1 MKHLIFWVLI
11 LPVFAK
17 AQQLLFSASNIQF
30 ATLTVPAS
38 DSVKLVLTLE
48 GVDVDSVIQISDINS
63 YNEAFSVSDT
73 SFAVYKNEPKEIWVR
88 FKPIHN
94 IKVATQLLFISN
106 ASNSST
112 TISLSGI
119 GKYEDSYYAST
130 QNLSEQALKDALKL
144 LITTGQSSCSYNGA
158 RDQLFMNI
166 DNKKTNGQGANSNTL
181 ECVYTGRQAIGYTS
195 RTDAQTN
202 ASFNTEHTWPQS
214 LFSSATPMVC
224 DLHHLFPTDET
235 ANGIRSNYPFGIVNN
250 PTWTV
255 GGSEFANNVFEPRD
269 NHKGQVAR
277 AMMYFVLRYQDYNS
291 FFAPQETILRQWHK
305 QFLPSMADVKRNNDI
320 FSFQKNRNPFV
331 DHPEFIERITLL
343 SSTSVAAPTRLLT
356 TNLNA
361 VYFKAITGNGVSMNN
376 GSIALVNI
384 GNQSI
389 NYTAAFTSQV
399 FKLNSAAGIISKEDA
414 QEIDFY
420 LDVIADTI
428 VLDTLVITSNAT
440 NNPIIRIPFAG
451 ELRLLG
457 GLKKNDYTAF
467 TFQLYPNPSNS
478 EVNILS
484 QNLTNF
490 TIIITTLQGQIMGEW
505 DSIKTINTNFL
516 NNGLYI
522 VTLKT
527 QFGSKQQ
534 KLLINHIH

>member
-1 MKHLIFWVLI
+1 MFWVLI

-17 AQQLLFSASNIQF
+17 AQQLLFSVTDIQF

-48 GVDVDSVIQISDINS
+48 GVEVDSVIQVSDINS

-88 FKPIHN
+88 FKPTHN

-106 ASNSST
+106 ASNSSA

-144 LITTGQSSCSYNGA
+144 LITTGQSNCSYNGA

-181 ECVYTGRQAIGYTS
+181 ECVYTGRQAVGYTS

-202 ASFNTEHTWPQS
+202 ANFNTEHTWPQS

-269 NHKGQVAR
+269 EHKGQVAR
-277 AMMYFVLRYQDYNS
+277 AMMYFVLRYQDYNL

-305 QFLPSMADVKRNNDI
+305 QFLPSEAQVKRNNDI
-320 FSFQKNRNPFV
+320 FGFQKNRNPFV

-389 NYTAAFTSQV
+389 NYTVAFTSQV
-399 FKLNSAAGIISKEDA
+399 FKLNSAAGIISKENA

-420 LDVIADTI
+420 LDGIADSI

-457 GLKKNDYTAF
+457 GLKKNDYPAF

-505 DSIKTINTNFL
+505 DSIKTINTNLL

>member
-1 MKHLIFWVLI
+1 MKQLLFWVLI
-11 LPVFAK
+11 LPIFTN
-17 AQQLLFSASNIQF
+17 AQKLLFSATVIQF
-30 ATLTVPAS
+30 GTLTVPAS
-38 DSVKLVLTLE
+38 DSIKLVLTLE
-48 GVDVDSVIQISDINS
+48 GVDVDSAIQISDINS
-63 YNEAFSVSDT
+63 YNEAFTVSDT

-88 FKPIHN
+88 FKPKHN
-94 IKVATQLLFISN
+94 IKVATQLLFISD

-119 GKYEDSYYAST
+119 GKYEDTYYATT
-130 QNLSEQALKDALKL
+130 QNLNEQELKDALKSI
-144 LITTGQSSCSYNGA
+144 ITNGQSDCSYNA
-158 RDQLFMNI
+158 SRDQLYMTI
-166 DNKKTNGQGANSNTL
+166 DNKKTNGQVTTLNTL
-181 ECVYTGRQAIGYTS
+181 ECVYTGRQAFGYSS

-202 ASFNTEHTWPQS
+202 SNFNTEHTWPQS

-235 ANGIRSNYPFGIVNN
+235 ANGIRSNYPFGIVSN

-291 FFAPQETILRQWHK
+291 FFAPQETILRQWHR
-305 QFLPSMADVKRNNDI
+305 QYLPNVVDVKRNNDI
-320 FSFQKNRNPFV
+320 FSYQKNRNPFV
-331 DHPEFIERITLL
+331 DHPEFLERITLL

-361 VYFKAITGNGVSMNN
+361 VYVTAIAGNGISMNN
-376 GSIALVNI
+376 GSIALVNT

-399 FKLNSAAGIISKEDA
+399 FKLNSAAGIISKENA
-414 QEIDFY
+414 QDINFY
-420 LDVIADTI
+420 LDGVADSI

-440 NNPIIRIPFAG
+440 NNPIIRIPFIG

-457 GLKKNDYTAF
+457 GLKKNAFPAF
-467 TFQLYPNPSNS
+467 TFQLYPNPSNN

-490 TIIITTLQGQIMGEW
+490 TISITTLQGQLMGEW

-522 VTLKT
+522 VTLKS
-527 QFGSKQQ
+527 QFGSNQQ
-534 KLLINHIH
+534 KLLINHID